1 MQNARVSCHLTAA
14 RVIIV
19 LAMTAL
25 LPAAAS
31 AATNQT
37 IKAFSVWHTDSQIAA
52 GAAGTHVFEGTVDGP
67 FYVETEK
74 GPVNSGSMSCKAKL
88 TIKDADQTQEG
99 QADCTINGKD
109 GATVQ
114 LTITCQGVFQI
125 GCNGK
130 AELTAGT
137 GRFQGIKG
145 GGAVAIR
152 SDYADLKSQGI
163 SDPAA
168 LHSGLM
174 YFPALHYQLP

>member
-1 MQNARVSCHLTAA
+1 MQGKSISGFSIAALAIAGVTVSL
-14 RVIIV
+14 
-19 LAMTAL
+19 LMS
-25 LPAAAS
+25 LPAL
-31 AATNQT
+31 AATSQT
-37 IKAFSVWHTDSQIAA
+37 IKAFAVWHTDSTIAV
-52 GAAGTHVFEGTVDGP
+52 GEAGTHVFDGTVNGP

-74 GPVNSGSMSCKAKL
+74 GPVNAGSMSCKAKL
-88 TIKDADQTQEG
+88 TIKDADQSQAG
-99 QADCTINGKD
+99 QADCTISGKD
-109 GATVQ
+109 GASVQ
-114 LTITCQGVFQI
+114 LTVTCQGVFQI

-130 AELTAGT
+130 AELTAGA

-168 LHSGLM
+168 LHSGLI